1 MGQVMSSSTIKL
13 QRNEWNKIRTRLKSE
28 YPPSWTL
35 LRDTMRRELGFT
47 PRDHKVYDQMR
58 HHYIDFVVDDMPA
71 KQLTWALSQCQQSY
85 YRIFE
90 LLKA

>member
-1 MGQVMSSSTIKL
+1 
-13 QRNEWNKIRTRLKSE
+13 
-28 YPPSWTL
+28 
-35 LRDTMRRELGFT
+35 MRRELGFT